1 MIYATASPFLTAEA
15 EGVFRMEDS
24 ERKSMQMLVESADTV
39 AKAAYKSDK
48 GKQYEPGYKN
58 CYILLSNFLESN
70 LKSLIIFSM
79 PRPPDQPACRT
90 TIRRQY

>member
-39 AKAAYKSDK
+39 AKAVYNRDK
-48 GKQYEPGYKN
+48 GEDYKH
-58 CYILLSNFLESN
+58 LQL
-70 LKSLIIFSM
+70 
-79 PRPPDQPACRT
+79 T
-90 TIRRQY
+90 